1 MNAGPAIEVLG
12 VEKHF
17 GSFHAV
23 GGVSFSVERGT
34 VFGLL
39 GANGAGKSTLIR
51 ILCGILS
58 PTSGVARVA
67 GFDVNT
73 QTEDVK
79 RTIGYMSQ
87 RFSLYEDISV
97 IENIRFFGGMYG
109 LSGEGLRQAE
119 ERALSLAGLSGE
131 QHRITGELSG
141 GWKQRLAL
149 GCAIL
154 HKPSVVFLDE
164 PTGGV
169 DPVARRRFWE
179 IIHDLAAAGATILV
193 TTHYMDEAEFCNSI
207 VLMHAGRIVAQG
219 SPSDLKREHMPGP
232 VFEVDCDDASRA
244 MQALSDTS
252 WIAGVSMFGA
262 FLHVNLTEGAG
273 MKLLTSRL
281 AEAGVKVHRIEPIR
295 ASLEDVFLH
304 LIETR

>member
-1 MNAGPAIEVLG
+1 MKSEPAISVQA

-17 GSFHAV
+17 GAFHAV
-23 GGVSFSVERGT
+23 DGVSFSVEKGM

-51 ILCGILS
+51 ILCGILT
-58 PTSGVARVA
+58 PTRGSARVA

-73 QTEDVK
+73 QTEEVK

-109 LSGEGLRQAE
+109 LAGASLREAE
-119 ERALSLAGLSGE
+119 ERVLSLAELAGE
-131 QHRITGELSG
+131 ENRITGELSG
-141 GWKQRLAL
+141 GWRQRLAL

-164 PTGGV
+164 PTGGI

-179 IIHDLAAAGATILV
+179 IINGLAAEGSTILV

-207 VLMHAGRIVAQG
+207 VLMHAGKIVAQG
-219 SPSDLKREHMPGP
+219 SPADLKREYMAGP
-232 VFEVDCDDASRA
+232 VFEVECDDAPLAIRT
-244 MQALSDTS
+244 LSGLGWVAD
-252 WIAGVSMFGA
+252 VSMFGA
-262 FLHVNLTEGAG
+262 FLHVNLVEHSD
-273 MKLLTSRL
+273 KSLLSAAL
-281 AEAGVKVHRIEPIR
+281 AAPGIGVHRVEQIR
-295 ASLEDVFLH
+295 PSLEDVFLH
-304 LIETR
+304 LIEKR